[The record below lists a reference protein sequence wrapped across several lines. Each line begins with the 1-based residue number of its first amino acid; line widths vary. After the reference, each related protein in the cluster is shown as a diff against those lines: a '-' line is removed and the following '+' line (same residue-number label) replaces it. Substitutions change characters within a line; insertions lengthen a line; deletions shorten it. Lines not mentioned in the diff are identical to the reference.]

1 MSCPQCDEGGM
12 SGVGRRRH
20 ETTCCD
26 SSKLGCGGLFVVSH
40 GVEWLKD
47 FEQTDKR
54 ILLFNLF
61 PHQCPDPPQRQ
72 TAQMGKRKQDTTDGP
87 VTRKRAK
94 LMRESAPR
102 QREVAESKVEA
113 VPKMTGT
120 TLPGGMTLRPR
131 PPRAQAQPAVTRK
144 KTQKAKKAPR
154 KVKEDNDRA
163 NAAAKAKRSALLEFD
178 WGPESEDEGVFK
190 FDYAKPYE
198 KHSPPPEE
206 EKKPATTINDI
217 PGEIL
222 AVIFNELVLQA
233 NQNTDPDPL
242 EECNIASPITR
253 VILKARTV
261 LRSVCKRWCE
271 FIDGDSMLWTDIYIN
286 GIRIPAQ
293 NEYFSSKSLIP
304 KGLDPEEWLGEKYL
318 TEDQNKR
325 LKALAEDKAELA
337 AAATSMARSK
347 YQDVNLIL
355 QEPTYHVDHHL
366 PGYITEHW
374 VRDGVLDLIHESL
387 KERKITS
394 LSIRGR
400 NIGFIRQL
408 LDPKLESELEG
419 EGVWRNRRYT
429 MGYQELVA
437 SCFSEDAD
445 PSLPRI
451 PPLAAGASNEEKI
464 AYEDDLKTISCMDDR
479 RNALAK
485 NLQALRIE
493 EPDWSDRTYY
503 AGDQDWDSDWQRCE
517 LPPGTYT
524 SLREVDLT
532 IKHQLC
538 SFALPYAQL
547 THLRLDTRERD
558 TVIIGILAGC
568 ARLTTLKLTLC
579 NNEQTVNDPMPT
591 IVALGHLTSME
602 LLLSGTNI
610 LGRLQ
615 VPNLEILKVHS
626 SSADCS
632 RSIKEMLQRSEC
644 RPRYLYLNLTS
655 TTIIGNAERNMRDM
669 LKFVSTSESLENLTI
684 KSFHIHPS
692 ILSDFKPPHLKSL
705 TLVSTWLSYSV
716 ILNGC
721 DRRYLGDH
729 QYAAQ
734 YGFFVDALS
743 WMRMWMWDA
752 SATEKANRRATF
764 VGGLYGTRGA
774 EKRVEWSHHRLV
786 DAIERVGDLGGKVD
800 MSWAEPRVQMLS

>member
-1 MSCPQCDEGGM
+1 
-12 SGVGRRRH
+12 
-20 ETTCCD
+20 
-26 SSKLGCGGLFVVSH
+26 
-40 GVEWLKD
+40 
-47 FEQTDKR
+47 
-54 ILLFNLF
+54 
-61 PHQCPDPPQRQ
+61 
-72 TAQMGKRKQDTTDGP
+72 MGKRKQVTTDGP

-102 QREVAESKVEA
+102 QREVVESKVEA

-163 NAAAKAKRSALLEFD
+163 NAAARAKRRALLD
-178 WGPESEDEGVFK
+178 LHWGPFPDSEDEGVFK
-190 FDYAKPYE
+190 GFGDYTEPYE
-198 KHSPPPEE
+198 DHSPPPEK

-222 AVIFNELVLQA
+222 SMIFNELVLHA
-233 NQNTDPDPL
+233 NQNTEPDSL
-242 EECNIASPITR
+242 EGCNVPTPITR

-271 FIDGDSMLWTDIYIN
+271 FIDGDSTLWTDIYIN

-293 NEYFSSKSLIP
+293 DEYFSSKSLIP
-304 KGLDPEEWLGEKYL
+304 KDLDPEEWLGEKYL

-347 YQDVNLIL
+347 CQDISLIL

-366 PGYITEHW
+366 PGYITAHW

-394 LSIRGR
+394 LSFLGR

-408 LDPKLESELEG
+408 LDPKLECELEG

-429 MGYQELVA
+429 MEYQDLIA

-451 PPLAAGASNEEKI
+451 PPLAAGASTEEKI
-464 AYEDDLKTISCMDDR
+464 AYEEDLKRIGCMDEQ

-524 SLREVDLT
+524 SLREVDIS
-532 IKHQLC
+532 IKHPLC

-558 TVIIGILAGC
+558 AVVVGILAGC
-568 ARLTTLKLTLC
+568 ARLTNLKLTLC
-579 NNEQTVNDPMPT
+579 NNEQTVNDPIPT

-602 LLLSGTNI
+602 LLLSSTNI

-632 RSIKEMLQRSEC
+632 GPIREMLQRPEC
-644 RPRYLYLNLTS
+644 HPRYLYLDFES
-655 TTIIGNAERNMRDM
+655 TTIIGAAELNIRDI
-669 LKFVSTSESLENLTI
+669 LGLLSNSKFLEDLTI
-684 KSFHIHPS
+684 KAYHVHPS
-692 ILSDFKPPHLKSL
+692 VLSDFKPPHIKSL
-705 TLVSTWLSYSV
+705 TFVSSYLSHKLFLSKRDYF
-716 ILNGC
+716 G
-721 DRRYLGDH
+721 DRED
-729 QYAAQ
+729 
-734 YGFFVDALS
+734 FFKHALA
-743 WMRMWMWDA
+743 WMEMWMKGD
-752 SATEKANRRATF
+752 SDTEKANRRATF
-764 VGGLYGTRGA
+764 VSGPGA
-774 EKRVEWSHHRLV
+774 EHRVDWHRHWLV
-786 DAIERVGDLGGKVD
+786 DATERVRDLGGKLWGSPVVTTYERLVFQ
-800 MSWAEPRVQMLS
+800 SIIGFTIFSELAWYSSLRTEESVLELLISNLGIYYRFS